1 MEKTLFERK
10 GEYRVYDLKRVT
22 SIKSLEQDLIKSEG
36 QAPGALIK
44 INRTGQARTIILA
57 IKKYLRLFQMRM
69 RCLFSKG
76 KGKFQYKGTSLI
88 KVIIIKGFVVYENKK
103 GHLIDSGVR
112 CSSSIWIWNARL
124 TKPAGQNCF

>member
-103 GHLIDSGVR
+103 R
-112 CSSSIWIWNARL
+112 
-124 TKPAGQNCF
+124 TPY

>member
-10 GEYRVYDLKRVT
+10 GVYRVYDLKRVT

-57 IKKYLRLFQMRM
+57 IKKYFEVVSTAKEVLIFQ
-69 RCLFSKG
+69 G
-76 KGKFQYKGTSLI
+76 KREVKICRSF
-88 KVIIIKGFVVYENKK
+88 FERKK
-103 GHLIDSGVR
+103 YVERFI
-112 CSSSIWIWNARL
+112 SIW
-124 TKPAGQNCF
+124 Q